1 MSPESGR
8 QRVLVVED
16 DPDGLA
22 TMIDILELSGYEAV
36 GASNGR
42 EALQRLASG
51 ELPDLILLD
60 LMMPVMNG
68 WQFREAQRRSPR
80 LAGIP
85 VVITSAD
92 RDAQRVA
99 QDLGVAALLT
109 KPMAVKD
116 LMATVDRCIRATR
129 NGS

>member
-1 MSPESGR
+1 MSPEGAR
-8 QRVLVVED
+8 QRVLVVDD

-22 TMIDILELSGYEAV
+22 TVLDILELSGYEAV
-36 GASNGR
+36 GACNGR

-68 WQFREAQRRSPR
+68 WQFREEQRRSPR
-80 LAGIP
+80 LADIP

-99 QDLGVAALLT
+99 KDLGAAALLT
-109 KPMAVKD
+109 KPMAVKN
-116 LMATVDRCIRATR
+116 LLATVGRCIRAPR
-129 NGS
+129 KGP